1 MMGIM
6 TIHQPEIVETNH
18 ETRLQ
23 AQFEIDGKL
32 ETLWYEVENK
42 YKAYLTVERSDAFVV
57 GLFLLAFEKGYD
69 IRVLGSMSEKLS
81 YTLNMHLLPLT
92 AEIRNYKKINI
103 YCDHLDSSPLPN
115 AGGVGTGLT
124 CGVDTFST
132 ICSHLGDNCPDEYKI
147 THFAFFNVGS
157 NGMLGGEKARA
168 LFKQRVAAVKPCADE
183 LNKELITVDS
193 NISELLDMNFYET
206 HSYRHLSAVLVLQK
220 LFHVYYYSSAYSL
233 KYFELKPNSPGHYD
247 IFNMSML
254 STENIDFYS
263 TNPYE
268 TRVDKTRL
276 VSQYKP
282 ATKYLN
288 VCIVDGHNCGGC
300 EKCTRTL
307 LTLEVLGK
315 LADFSTVFNIDN
327 YYKRR
332 ERYIARVIAYQKS
345 DDYMQ
350 EIFDEMVKLNFKIPL
365 YSRLAAQYLRVR
377 KLIQR

>member
-1 MMGIM
+1 MGIM
-6 TIHQPEIVETNH
+6 TIHQPEIVEKGNM
-18 ETRLQ
+18 TRLQ
-23 AQFEIDGKL
+23 AMFEIKDKQ
-32 ETLWYEVENK
+32 ETLWYEVESK
-42 YKAYLTVERSDAFVV
+42 YRDYLTVERADAFVV
-57 GLFLLAFEKGYD
+57 ALFLLAFEKGYD
-69 IRVLGSMSEKLS
+69 IRVLAPMSEKLY

-92 AEIRNYKKINI
+92 AEVRSYKNINI
-103 YCDHLDSSPLPN
+103 YCDHLEATPLLN

-124 CGVDTFST
+124 CGIDTFST
-132 ICSHLGDNCPDEYKI
+132 ISSHLDDHCPEEYKI
-147 THFAFFNVGS
+147 THFTFFNVGS
-157 NGMLGGEKARA
+157 NGMLGGKKARD
-168 LFKQRVAAVKPCADE
+168 LFNKRIDAVRPCAEE

-193 NISELLDMNFYET
+193 NISELLVMNFYET
-206 HSYRHLSAVLVLQK
+206 HSYRHLSAGLILQK

-254 STENIDFYS
+254 STESMDFYS

-288 VCIVDGHNCGGC
+288 VCIVDGENCGGC
-300 EKCTRTL
+300 EKCVRTL

-315 LADFSTVFNIDN
+315 LTEFSDVFNIDN

-332 ERYIARVIAYQKS
+332 EKYIARVIAYQKS

-350 EIFDEMVKLNFKIPL
+350 EIFDEMVKLRFKIPI
-365 YSRLAAQYLRVR
+365 YSKLAAQYLRVR
-377 KLIQR
+377 QLVWR